1 MKKKKWRTYKLKLT
15 DEQTDFLEMLKSERG
30 INKSFIMSKAVGE
43 FIDAYMENIDLK
55 PSEK

>member
-1 MKKKKWRTYKLKLT
+1 
-15 DEQTDFLEMLKSERG
+15 MLKSERG
-30 INKSFIMSKAVGE
+30 INKSFIMSKAIGE